1 MTAGY
6 HVMIVDDDQAMR
18 KSLETLFRKSGWQTS
33 LRANTS
39 GVAADLVGVDAVISD
54 MRMPGQTGLE
64 LLKALP
70 SGHPPFLLISAH
82 GDIPLAVEA
91 MQAGAY
97 SFFEKPFDPK
107 RLVLAATH
115 AAEQH
120 RLTLRNAA
128 LQARLAELSGLDRV
142 LKGRTAALAE
152 LRADVAALAG
162 VNVPVTL
169 VGETGTGKELVARA
183 LHDLDRPDGPFVPV
197 DCATVADGGFATM
210 LFGAAG
216 YLAAAEGGTLFLDE
230 LEALPQEEQAK
241 LLRVLE
247 TGSYT
252 PVGSIETR
260 PVTARIMAALK
271 SPPGAGEL
279 RDDLAFRLDRAV
291 LLLPP
296 LRERSEDVVYLFTD
310 FLRDLSAIYEIAA
323 PDVTT
328 ADVATLMAH
337 DWPGNIRELR
347 HVAERRV
354 LAARRG
360 GGSVQ
365 TAMALDATDAEPP
378 QGLRHAVAA
387 FERELIS
394 KALVAHQGRMDA
406 AAEALGIGRRTLNEK
421 IVKLG
426 LDKTQLF

>member
-1 MTAGY
+1 MSSEY
-6 HVMIVDDDQAMR
+6 HAMIVDDDQAMR
-18 KSLETLFRKSGWQTS
+18 KSLDTLFRKSGWKTT
-33 LRANTS
+33 LRPGAG
-39 GVAADLVGVDAVISD
+39 GVAAELAGVDTVISD
-54 MRMPGQTGLE
+54 MRMQGQTGLE
-64 LLKALP
+64 LLRSLP
-70 SGHPPFLLISAH
+70 PGHPPFLLISAH

-128 LQARLAELSGLDRV
+128 LQARLEELSGLDRV
-142 LKGRTAALAE
+142 LKGRTVAVAE
-152 LRADVAALAG
+152 LRAEVAALAG
-162 VNVPVTL
+162 VDVPVTI

-183 LHDLDRPDGPFVPV
+183 LHDLDRADGPFVPV
-197 DCATVADGGFATM
+197 DCATVSDGGFAAM
-210 LFGAAG
+210 LFGPAG

-230 LEALPQEEQAK
+230 LEALPLEEQVK

-252 PVGSIETR
+252 PVGGIKTR
-260 PVTARIMAALK
+260 PVTARVMAALK
-271 SPPGAGEL
+271 TPPGAGEL

-296 LRERSEDVVYLFTD
+296 LRERAEDIVFLFAH
-310 FLRDLSAIYEIAA
+310 FLRDFGALYEISA
-323 PDVTT
+323 PEVTT
-328 ADVATLMAH
+328 ADVASLMAH

-365 TAMALDATDAEPP
+365 SAMALDAAEPEPP
-378 QGLRHAVAA
+378 QGLRQAVAA

-406 AAEALGIGRRTLNEK
+406 VAEALGIGRRTLNEK

-426 LDKTQLF
+426 LDKDQLL